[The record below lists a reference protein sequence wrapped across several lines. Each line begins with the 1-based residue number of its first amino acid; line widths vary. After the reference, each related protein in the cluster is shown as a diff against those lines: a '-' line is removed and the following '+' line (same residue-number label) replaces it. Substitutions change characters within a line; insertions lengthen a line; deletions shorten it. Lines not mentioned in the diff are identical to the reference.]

1 MRCYV
6 GLAFPKQVPLVLL
19 LVDCFFAQ
27 LKSELGVECLDGA
40 LLERSPLIRKSVVI
54 SRKCSQEHVLAVR

>member
-1 MRCYV
+1 M
-6 GLAFPKQVPLVLL
+6 LL

-27 LKSELGVECLDGA
+27 LKSELGVECLDDA
-40 LLERSPLIRKSVVI
+40 LLERSSLIRKSVVI

>member
-1 MRCYV
+1 M
-6 GLAFPKQVPLVLL
+6 LL
-19 LVDCFFAQ
+19 LVDCFSAQ

-54 SRKCSQEHVLAVR
+54 SRKCSQEHVVGVR